1 MSMLA
6 TAGAR
11 CLTQEQTASLT
22 GSCIL
27 SVDQTAEGC
36 PNIFAQFRHIKL
48 HTVLLHAS
56 TLKRTCMSSLRGS
69 YHKEDS
75 QIMLRQW
82 SCCKDSDQDLL
93 GKATEAEGVHRDC

>member
-22 GSCIL
+22 GSCML
-27 SVDQTAEGC
+27 SVDQTADGC
-36 PNIFAQFRHIKL
+36 PNIFAQFRHTKL

-56 TLKRTCMSSLRGS
+56 IPKRTR
-69 YHKEDS
+69 
-75 QIMLRQW
+75 R
-82 SCCKDSDQDLL
+82 
-93 GKATEAEGVHRDC
+93 